1 MDKDLEKE
9 APNVVTEA
17 EFRMLVASGFQ
28 AEIVCLG
35 ETYIKGSVWYGEWI
49 IRVVSS
55 DRTFGKVLSVNVRRG
70 VAEPEQIKF
79 RAFKTINGLCS
90 FFQKVGFEHMD
101 IPFVRGGRT
110 VFSLPPE
117 SATKDS
123 TD

>member
-1 MDKDLEKE
+1 MDEDLEKE

-28 AEIVCLG
+28 AEIVCLE

-70 VAEPEQIKF
+70 VAETEQIKF

-101 IPFVRGGRT
+101 IPFVPGGRT
-110 VFSLPPE
+110 VFSLP
-117 SATKDS
+117 SKAAKQDS
-123 TD
+123 ND